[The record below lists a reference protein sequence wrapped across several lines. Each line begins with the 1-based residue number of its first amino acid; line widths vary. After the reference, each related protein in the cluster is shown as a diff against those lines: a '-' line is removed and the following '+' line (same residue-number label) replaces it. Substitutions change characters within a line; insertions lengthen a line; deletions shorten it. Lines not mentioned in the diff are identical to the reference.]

1 MDFAVSP
8 PGGHHKKFR
17 ATGSMT
23 SRAKMAKIGFS
34 KAPSTKIKT
43 RSRIKCKDECSGNL
57 RSPGVRLNLHYSSAE
72 GKKIARHTAEG
83 SRK

>member
-1 MDFAVSP
+1 MVREKYICPNKGTLLGLEKKGAMMDFAVSP

-43 RSRIKCKDECSGNL
+43 RARIKAA
-57 RSPGVRLNLHYSSAE
+57 V
-72 GKKIARHTAEG
+72 I
-83 SRK
+83 